1 MRVVFMGTPD
11 FAASIL
17 DELKEQHE
25 VVAVYTRADAVRGR
39 GKALVPSPVKELAV
53 RAGIPVFEPR
63 SLRDEVEIERLA
75 ELAPD
80 VICVAAY
87 GRILP
92 QEVLDIPAHGCLN
105 VHASLLPKYR
115 GAAPIERAIL
125 AGDEQ
130 TGVCIM
136 RMEAGLDTGDYCIS
150 RSCDIGDTPCERL
163 TAELAEK
170 GAYALLSALFAIE
183 CGSVRWTKQDESRAT
198 YAPKIEKG
206 ELNCVPDDAATTNLR
221 RIQASGPAHPS
232 RCAIGG
238 RKVTLIAARALR
250 EDDSVAPDVRDMEAG
265 SVRLRAKRLFLGCS
279 DGVFEVLDVKPD
291 GKKEM
296 PAAAFASGIQ
306 GIKADDVT
314 WERI

>member
-25 VVAVYTRADAVRGR
+25 VIAVYTQPDAVRGR
-39 GKALVPSPVKELAV
+39 GKKLVPSPVKELAQS
-53 RAGIPVFEPR
+53 AGIPVFQPT
-63 SLRDEVEIERLA
+63 SLRTPEEQDHLREF
-75 ELAPD
+75 APD
-80 VICVAAY
+80 MICVAAY
-87 GRILP
+87 GKILP
-92 QEVLDIPAHGCLN
+92 QEVLDIPEYGCLN

-136 RMEAGLDTGDYCIS
+136 RMEAGMDTGDYCIC
-150 RSCDIGDTPCERL
+150 RSCDIGDMSCKRL

-170 GAYALLSALFAIE
+170 GAYALLSAMYSIE
-183 CGSVRWTKQDESRAT
+183 QGNVYWTRQDESQVA

-206 ELNCVPDDAATTNLR
+206 ELNCDPADTAVTNLR
-221 RIQASGPAHPS
+221 RVQASSDAHPS
-232 RCAIGG
+232 KCSIAGKG
-238 RKVTLIAARALR
+238 VTIIAAKAAG
-250 EDDSVAPDVRDMEAG
+250 EDLDKSNAPDQGKV
-265 SVRLRAKRLFLGCS
+265 VFQAKKLYLGCA
-279 DGVFEVLDVKPD
+279 DGPIEIIEIKPD

-296 PAAAFASGIQ
+296 SAAAFASGVQ
-306 GIKADDVT
+306 GIKAGNVI
-314 WERI
+314 WERM

>member
-1 MRVVFMGTPD
+1 MRIVFMGTPD

-25 VVAVYTRADAVRGR
+25 VIAVYTQPDAVRGR
-39 GKALVPSPVKELAV
+39 GKKLVPSPVKELAE
-53 RAGIPVFEPR
+53 RKGIPVYQPTT
-63 SLRDEVEIERLA
+63 LRTHEERERLR

-80 VICVAAY
+80 MICVAAY
-87 GRILP
+87 GKILP
-92 QEVLDIPAHGCLN
+92 QEVLDIPEHGCLN

-136 RMEAGLDTGDYCIS
+136 RMEAGMDTGDYCIC
-150 RSCDIGDTPCERL
+150 RSCDIGTMSCTRL

-170 GAYALLSALFAIE
+170 GAYALLSAIYAIE
-183 CGSVRWTKQDESRAT
+183 LGNVHWTQQDESQAT

-206 ELNCVPDDAATTNLR
+206 ELNCDPAESATVNLR
-221 RIQASGPAHPS
+221 RVQASSDAHPS
-232 RCAIGG
+232 KCMIAGKG
-238 RKVTLIAARALR
+238 VTLIAAKALD
-250 EDDSVAPDVRDMEAG
+250 EEADAADALPGQGAVAF
-265 SVRLRAKRLFLGCS
+265 RAKKLYLGCA
-279 DGVFEVLDVKPD
+279 DGPIEITEVKPD

-296 PAAAFASGIQ
+296 SAAAFASGVQ
-306 GIKADDVT
+306 GIKTGNVI
-314 WERI
+314 WERM